1 MQIALQAAEGLRS
14 NPDREKRAE
23 RPARSWDYEAIPTTT
38 QLGLRSNPDLTK
50 NIIFSILYMRQLKIT
65 KSITNRES
73 ASLDKY
79 LQEIG
84 REELITVEEEV
95 ELAGRIRNGDRVALE
110 KLTRSNLRFVVSVA
124 KQYQNQG
131 LSLSDLINEGNL
143 GLIKAAEKFDE
154 TRGFKFISYAVWW
167 IRQSILQALAEQSRI
182 VRLPLNQVGSLNK
195 INKAYQRF
203 EQEYERKPS
212 AEELAE
218 ELDMPVDKIAETLK
232 MSGRHVS
239 VDAPFVE
246 GEDNSLIDVMVNEDS
261 PNADRGLINE
271 SLSTEINRALQTLTP
286 READILRKFFGIGTP
301 EKTLEEI
308 GDELHLT
315 RERVRQ
321 IKEKA
326 IRKLNTGQRSHI
338 LMTYLG

>member
-1 MQIALQAAEGLRS
+1 
-14 NPDREKRAE
+14 
-23 RPARSWDYEAIPTTT
+23 
-38 QLGLRSNPDLTK
+38 
-50 NIIFSILYMRQLKIT
+50 MRQLKIT

-84 REELITVEEEV
+84 KEELISVEEEV
-95 ELAGRIRNGDRVALE
+95 ELAQRIRKGDQEALE
-110 KLTRSNLRFVVSVA
+110 KLTKANLRFVVSVA

-131 LSLSDLINEGNL
+131 LSLPDLINEGNL

-195 INKAYQRF
+195 INKACARF
-203 EQEYERKPS
+203 EQEHERTPS
-212 AEELAE
+212 AEELAN
-218 ELDMPVDKIAETLK
+218 ELELPKEKVTDTLRVA
-232 MSGRHVS
+232 GRHIS
-239 VDAPFVE
+239 VDAPFAD
-246 GEDNSLIDVMVNEDS
+246 GEDNSLLDVLVNTDS

-271 SLSTEINRALQTLTP
+271 SLATEVERALEILTD
-286 READILRKFFGIGTP
+286 RERDIIRYFFGIGCS
-301 EKTLEEI
+301 EMTLEEI
-308 GDELHLT
+308 GEKFDLT

-326 IRKLNTGQRSHI
+326 IRKLRTSSRSK
-338 LMTYLG
+338 LLKSYLG

>member
-1 MQIALQAAEGLRS
+1 
-14 NPDREKRAE
+14 
-23 RPARSWDYEAIPTTT
+23 
-38 QLGLRSNPDLTK
+38 
-50 NIIFSILYMRQLKIT
+50 MRQLKIT

-84 REELITVEEEV
+84 KEDLITVEEEV
-95 ELAGRIRNGDRVALE
+95 ELAQRIKKGDQEALE
-110 KLTRSNLRFVVSVA
+110 KLTKANLRFVVSVA

-131 LSLSDLINEGNL
+131 LSLPDLINEGNL

-195 INKAYQRF
+195 INKAFARF
-203 EQEYERKPS
+203 EQENERTPS
-212 AEELAE
+212 PEELANV
-218 ELDMPVDKIAETLK
+218 LDLPKEKVSDTLRV
-232 MSGRHVS
+232 SGRHVS
-239 VDAPFVE
+239 VDAPFSD
-246 GEDNSLIDVMVNEDS
+246 GEDHNLLDVLVNTDS

-271 SLSTEINRALQTLTP
+271 SLSTEVERALATLTD
-286 READILRKFFGIGTP
+286 RERDIIRYFFGIGCP
-301 EKTLEEI
+301 EMTLEEI
-308 GDELHLT
+308 GEKFGLT

-326 IRKLNTGQRSHI
+326 IRRLRHSSRNKFLKS
-338 LMTYLG
+338 YLG

>member
-1 MQIALQAAEGLRS
+1 
-14 NPDREKRAE
+14 
-23 RPARSWDYEAIPTTT
+23 
-38 QLGLRSNPDLTK
+38 
-50 NIIFSILYMRQLKIT
+50 MRQLKIT

-84 REELITVEEEV
+84 KEELITVEEEV
-95 ELAGRIRNGDRVALE
+95 ELAQRIKKGDQEALE
-110 KLTRSNLRFVVSVA
+110 KLTKANLRFVVSVA

-131 LSLSDLINEGNL
+131 LSLPDLINEGNL

-195 INKAYQRF
+195 INKAFARF
-203 EQEYERKPS
+203 EQEHERPPS
-212 AEELAE
+212 PEELAN
-218 ELDMPVDKIAETLK
+218 ELELPKEKVTDTLRVA
-232 MSGRHVS
+232 GRHVS
-239 VDAPFVE
+239 VDAPFAD
-246 GEDNSLIDVMVNEDS
+246 GEDNSLLDVLVNPDS

-271 SLSTEINRALQTLTP
+271 SLSTEVDRALETLTE
-286 READILRKFFGIGTP
+286 RERDIIKYFFGIGCS
-301 EKTLEEI
+301 EMTLEEI
-308 GDELHLT
+308 GEKFDLT

-326 IRKLNTGQRSHI
+326 IRRLRHSSRSKLLKS
-338 LMTYLG
+338 YLG

>member
-1 MQIALQAAEGLRS
+1 
-14 NPDREKRAE
+14 
-23 RPARSWDYEAIPTTT
+23 
-38 QLGLRSNPDLTK
+38 
-50 NIIFSILYMRQLKIT
+50 MRQLKIT

-84 REELITVEEEV
+84 KEELISVEEEV
-95 ELAGRIRNGDRVALE
+95 ELAQRIRKGDQEALE
-110 KLTRSNLRFVVSVA
+110 KLTKANLRFVVSVA

-131 LSLSDLINEGNL
+131 LSLPDLINEGNL
-143 GLIKAAEKFDE
+143 DLIKAAEKFDE

-195 INKAYQRF
+195 INKAFARF
-203 EQEYERKPS
+203 EQEHERTPS
-212 AEELAE
+212 AEELAN
-218 ELDMPVDKIAETLK
+218 ELELPREKVTDTLRVA
-232 MSGRHVS
+232 GRHIS
-239 VDAPFVE
+239 VDAPFAD
-246 GEDNSLIDVMVNEDS
+246 GEDNSLLDVLVNADS

-271 SLSTEINRALQTLTP
+271 SLATEVERALEILTE
-286 READILRKFFGIGTP
+286 REGDIIRYFFGIGCS
-301 EKTLEEI
+301 EMTLEEI
-308 GDELHLT
+308 GEKFDLT

-326 IRKLNTGQRSHI
+326 IRKLRQSARSSV
-338 LMTYLG
+338 LKSYLG

>member
-1 MQIALQAAEGLRS
+1 M
-14 NPDREKRAE
+14 
-23 RPARSWDYEAIPTTT
+23 
-38 QLGLRSNPDLTK
+38 
-50 NIIFSILYMRQLKIT
+50 
-65 KSITNRES
+65 
-73 ASLDKY
+73 
-79 LQEIG
+79 QEIG
-84 REELITVEEEV
+84 REPLIPVDEEV
-95 ELAGRIRNGDRVALE
+95 ELARMIRHGDRAALE
-110 KLTRSNLRFVVSVA
+110 KLVKANLRFVVSVA

-131 LSLSDLINEGNL
+131 LSLPDLIDEGNL

-167 IRQSILQALAEQSRI
+167 IRQSILQALAEQARI

-203 EQEYERKPS
+203 EQEFERKPS

-218 ELDMPVDKIAETLK
+218 LLDIPVDKIADTLK
-232 MSGRHVS
+232 MSGRQVS

-261 PNADRGLINE
+261 PNADHTLINE
-271 SLSTEINRALQTLTP
+271 SLSREIDRALATLTP
-286 READILRKFFGIGTP
+286 READIIRKFFGIGVP

-308 GDELHLT
+308 GIELHLT

-326 IRKLNTGQRSHI
+326 IRRLKSSSRSKI
-338 LMTYLG
+338 LKTYLG